1 MKSLDIVIP
10 ILNENKNIN
19 KIYKEIYNLKLK
31 LSYRIIFVDDGS
43 NDSTL
48 NEIKKI
54 AKKNKKVKY
63 LSLSKN
69 FGHQIALSAG
79 LDFANADMVIM
90 LDGDLQHPIKYIKTM
105 IEKFNQGY
113 DVVQMVK
120 INQGKRNILI
130 RLISFIF
137 YSLFRKFSTI
147 NLSNNVSDFR
157 LISKRVNNIIKN
169 IKEKERFIRGLVQW
183 TGFNYYEIPYKPNE
197 RLYGK
202 SKYGFFK
209 LVKLA
214 SFGIFSFSSLP
225 LKISLY
231 FGFLMSFFSFIYGL
245 YAIIKKFTNPE
256 NMPIGYTD
264 LIVFIT
270 FLGGIQI
277 MFLGIIGL
285 YLSKV
290 FDQVRD
296 RPLYLI
302 KEKNIND

>member
-1 MKSLDIVIP
+1 MKSLDIIIP
-10 ILNENKNIN
+10 ILNENENIN
-19 KIYKEIYNLKLK
+19 KIFTEISNLKLN
-31 LSYRIIFVDDGS
+31 LPYRVIFIDDGS

-48 NEIKKI
+48 NIIKKI
-54 AKKNKKVKY
+54 ALKNKNVKF
-63 LSLSKN
+63 LSLTKN

-79 LDFANADMVIM
+79 LDFTDADMIIM
-90 LDGDLQHPIKYIKTM
+90 LDGDMQHPVKYIRTL
-105 IEKFNQGY
+105 IEKYDQGY

-120 INQGKRNILI
+120 INQGKRNIFI
-130 RLISFIF
+130 RFVSYIF
-137 YSLFRKFSTI
+137 YFLFRKFSTL

-157 LISKRVNNIIKN
+157 LISKRVNVIMKN
-169 IKEKERFIRGLVQW
+169 IKEKDRFIRGLVQW
-183 TGFNYYEIPYKPNE
+183 TGFNYIEIPYKPDE
-197 RLYGK
+197 RFHGK

-214 SFGIFSFSSLP
+214 SQGIFSFSSLP
-225 LKISLY
+225 LRISLY
-231 FGFLMSFFSFIYGL
+231 FGLLLSFFSFLYGIF
-245 YAIIKKFTNPE
+245 AIIKKINNPE
-256 NMPIGYTD
+256 NTPIGYTD

-290 FDQVRD
+290 FEQVRD